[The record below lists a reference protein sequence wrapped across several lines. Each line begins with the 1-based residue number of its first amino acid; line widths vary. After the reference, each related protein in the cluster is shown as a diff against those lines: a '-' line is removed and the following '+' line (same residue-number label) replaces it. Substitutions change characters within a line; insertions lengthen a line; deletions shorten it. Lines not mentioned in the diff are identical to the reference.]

1 VSSEGDTERY
11 KSSGCKCRETR
22 RYLGKIQEL
31 RMRDREIQEKIGDP
45 E

>member
-1 VSSEGDTERY
+1 VSSEGDTEGY